1 MIHSFDPKR
10 LEGET
15 YEEYRERRKAY
26 QWIEKKLR
34 PRQRARW
41 RTELVGTYEK
51 KKVAEALERLKQ
63 NKDKDTDGEH

>member
-1 MIHSFDPKR
+1 MIHSFNPER

-34 PRQRARW
+34 PKQRAKW
-41 RTELVGTYEK
+41 RSDLVGTYNK
-51 KKVAEALERLKQ
+51 KKVEEALERIKN
-63 NKDKDTDGEH
+63 NKEKELDGEA

>member
-1 MIHSFDPKR
+1 MIHSFNPER

-34 PRQRARW
+34 PKQRARW

-63 NKDKDTDGEH
+63 NQDKDTDGEH